1 MRRNAFSALLTA
13 GLTLMA
19 PSARAATLVGWYQF
33 NDPGNLGRDSS
44 GYHNDGT
51 IYNDGIP
58 PAYSS
63 TSSIEGTGSAFFN
76 GTFNGQNFNFE
87 GGGGRIDV
95 PINTGPVTMPDMS
108 WGAWVRATLVDHGR
122 YVLSSDQYNG
132 GRTIGVDNRAADNFA
147 AIVGNQSPWVYNTGV
162 AAPIGGWIFIGAVY
176 RNNFYSPG
184 VGDLTMYVGNQ
195 VFSSIVTHI
204 NNTSP
209 SYTSIGGD
217 AARERYWS
225 GLIDNVFIFDG
236 ALSQSEMNSII
247 NNPTGNLLAPSAV
260 PEIDP
265 NSLGSVLAL
274 VLGSL
279 GLLERRRLR
288 HSAVT

>member
-1 MRRNAFSALLTA
+1 MRNIAFIALIA
-13 GLTLMA
+13 VAATLLA
-19 PSARAATLVGWYQF
+19 HPAQAATLVGWYQF

-44 GYHNDGT
+44 GNHNDGT

-63 TSSIEGTGSAFFN
+63 SASIEGAGSAFFN
-76 GTFNGQNFNFE
+76 GTFNQQNFNFE

-95 PINTGPVTMPDMS
+95 PINTGPVAMPDMS
-108 WGAWVRATLVDHGR
+108 WGAWVKATLVDYGR

-132 GRTIGVDNRAADNFA
+132 GRTIGVDNRAADNVA

-162 AAPIGGWIFIGAVY
+162 AAPIGDWIFIGAVY
-176 RNNFYSPG
+176 RNDFYSPG

-195 VFSSIVTHI
+195 IFSSITTHI

-217 AARERYWS
+217 AARERYWN

-236 ALSQSEMNSII
+236 ALSQSEMNAII
-247 NNPTGNLLAPSAV
+247 NNPTGNLLGGTPV

-265 NSLGSVLAL
+265 AGMGSVLAL
-274 VLGSL
+274 VTGAL
-279 GLLERRRLR
+279 GLLERRRLK
-288 HSAVT
+288 SKAA